1 MIPKIIHLCWFS
13 NDAYPKVIS
22 KCLATWD
29 KYLKGY
35 EIMLWNFDRFPKGK
49 SKWVDEAFENK
60 KYAFA
65 ADYIRAYALYNYG
78 GIYLDS
84 DVEVLKNFD
93 EFLDLPYILGRESDS
108 GQIEAAVMGSE
119 KGNPMFKELLDYYDN
134 RNFIMEDGTF
144 DTRPLPGIMME
155 IIAKYGKPVN
165 IDSVSKFGNE
175 DGTLYIFN
183 ADYFSPLHIINLRL
197 ELTPNSVTI
206 HHFAGT
212 WTSKTHQ
219 FKKRVQK
226 IIGPRLTL
234 IVQRLKHMILREAE
248 TD

>member
-84 DVEVLKNFD
+84 DVEVLKN
-93 EFLDLPYILGRESDS
+93 LKPLLWVQR
-108 GQIEAAVMGSE
+108 
-119 KGNPMFKELLDYYDN
+119 KETRCS
-134 RNFIMEDGTF
+134 RNFSIIMT
-144 DTRPLPGIMME
+144 IE
-155 IIAKYGKPVN
+155 I
-165 IDSVSKFGNE
+165 SSWRTE
-175 DGTLYIFN
+175 H
-183 ADYFSPLHIINLRL
+183 S
-197 ELTPNSVTI
+197 TPDLCR
-206 HHFAGT
+206 A
-212 WTSKTHQ
+212 
-219 FKKRVQK
+219 
-226 IIGPRLTL
+226 
-234 IVQRLKHMILREAE
+234 
-248 TD
+248 